1 MKEIMG
7 CGSSSQSDVVD
18 KPDPV
23 FKGVHT
29 NGEVKHHHHQNGTAA
44 VSRKKS
50 GVTVN
55 NNTNKSQTA
64 EEKEEEKEQDV
75 LKISSPEEVE
85 EMLEQLE
92 EGELFCDP
100 DFPPGY
106 RALFCSP
113 GMSDQNVTWLR
124 PQELLEEGQV
134 PELMVDGVTRDDI
147 KQGILGDCWFLSACA
162 AVSQQDSCM
171 KKVLPSNQQLS
182 GPGYKGVVCFNFWRF
197 GRWLP
202 VYIDDR
208 LPCVDGQLI
217 YGHSAE
223 PREFW
228 VSLIEKAYAKLHGSY
243 EAIEGGITMDAM
255 VDLTGGLAERY
266 DVTEYDPTVYQ
277 RISRAH
283 KSGAFVTCAK
293 KGDWRNSM
301 KAEAN
306 GLVPGHA
313 YTVTDVTKIRHEMGE
328 EKLVRLRNPWGDAT
342 EWRGSW
348 SDNDVNWQWVDE
360 ATKRKIQVESRDDGE
375 FWMSFRDFCRHF
387 QEITICLLGPDFDG
401 DGVQDTV
408 GHMETV
414 RGEWKVGESAG
425 GSRNNLDL
433 FATNPQFLLTLHEAD
448 EFNIETDDAES
459 EGKCT
464 IVISLMQHL
473 LQSCRSVPPKSL
485 QIGFAIYKTLTPEA
499 KLPARHFRYTRD
511 SGKNGVYINFREV
524 SGRFELDP
532 GSYVIIPSTFNPD
545 CPASFTLRVFGEKCF
560 SLTGP
565 LPP

>member
-1 MKEIMG
+1 MG
-7 CGSSSQSDVVD
+7 CGSSSQQENEASKHLTYGGRQSTEQPKNGDV
-18 KPDPV
+18 PS
-23 FKGVHT
+23 GHR
-29 NGEVKHHHHQNGTAA
+29 KHGGAL
-44 VSRKKS
+44 
-50 GVTVN
+50 N
-55 NNTNKSQTA
+55 NNTSKVPASA
-64 EEKEEEKEQDV
+64 EEEEDELRVSTK
-75 LKISSPEEVE
+75 EEVE
-85 EMLEQLE
+85 EVLAGLA

-106 RALFCSP
+106 STLFCTS
-113 GMSDQNVTWLR
+113 GMSDKNVTWLR
-124 PQELLEEGQV
+124 PQELLNEDTI

-162 AVSQQDSCM
+162 AVSQHESSM

-182 GPGYKGVVCFNFWRF
+182 GPNYQGVVCFNFWRF
-197 GRWLP
+197 GQWLP

-217 YGHSAE
+217 YGHSAD

-266 DVTEYDPTVYQ
+266 DVTEYDPSVYHL
-277 RISRAH
+277 ISRAH
-283 KSGAFVTCAK
+283 KSGAFITCAK

-301 KAEAN
+301 RAEAN

-360 ATKRKIQVESRDDGE
+360 ATKLKIQVESRDDGE

-387 QEITICLLGPDFDG
+387 QEVTICLLGPDFDG
-401 DGVQDTV
+401 DGVRDTV
-408 GHMETV
+408 RHMETV
-414 RGEWKVGESAG
+414 RGEWKVGVSAG
-425 GSRNNLDL
+425 GSRNNLEL

-448 EFNIETDDAES
+448 EFNIDTDDAES
-459 EGKCT
+459 EGKCN
-464 IVISLMQHL
+464 IVISLMQD
-473 LQSCRSVPPKSL
+473 LQQTSRRTKPKSL
-485 QIGFAIYKTLTPEA
+485 QIGFAIYRTNTPDI
-499 KLPARHFRYTRD
+499 KLPARHFRYNPD
-511 SGKNGVYINFREV
+511 CGKNGVYINFREV

-532 GSYVIIPSTFNPD
+532 GTYVVIPSTFQPN
-545 CPASFTLRVFGEKCF
+545 CAASFMLRVFGEKPF
-560 SLTGP
+560 SLSG
-565 LPP
+565 